1 MWYRLVSRELIDD
14 CSCVSMMRIRM
25 MVSAMPLLQSFVL
38 YMKQLILLT
47 HRSDENLK
55 KNRRHFYNLNL
66 SSSKCVILQS
76 FSLNDDDDDDGYE
89 YPESIQNG
97 IYLSGLQ
104 KLLVHHTIAYA
115 RHSK

>member
-1 MWYRLVSRELIDD
+1 
-14 CSCVSMMRIRM
+14 MMRIRM
-25 MVSAMPLLQSFVL
+25 MVSAIPLLQSFVL

-47 HRSDENLK
+47 HRSDKNFK

-89 YPESIQNG
+89 YPE
-97 IYLSGLQ
+97 
-104 KLLVHHTIAYA
+104 VHPVGHIFEWPPEIIGPSY
-115 RHSK
+115 HSLCST